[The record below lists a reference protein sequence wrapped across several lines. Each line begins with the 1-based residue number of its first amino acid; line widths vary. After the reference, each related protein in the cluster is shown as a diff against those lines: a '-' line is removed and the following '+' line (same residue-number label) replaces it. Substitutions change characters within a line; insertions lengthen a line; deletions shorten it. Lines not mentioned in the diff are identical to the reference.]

1 MAVMSFFDDV
11 QPGEPEPP
19 REHHPWD
26 PPEAEFPGAVPF
38 STLILGRT
46 ERAAVAV
53 TGLSAYSAGF
63 EIFVTARV
71 RPDGDPDAGPGGG
84 MPPPGRAPGGARRSF
99 RFGLQFADGSKVIGQ
114 HGGPGRHAGPGPDP
128 AAGRR
133 PIRGRS
139 WRAGAPLLLLAVV
152 GLAAPPAGPVEFV
165 CEWPALGIPE
175 SRAGLDGQLLLDAA
189 ARSIRLWP
197 EDGG

>member
-19 REHHPWD
+19 REYHPWD

-99 RFGLQFADGSKVIGQ
+99 RFGR
-114 HGGPGRHAGPGPDP
+114 GPAR
-128 AAGRR
+128 
-133 PIRGRS
+133 
-139 WRAGAPLLLLAVV
+139 
-152 GLAAPPAGPVEFV
+152 
-165 CEWPALGIPE
+165 
-175 SRAGLDGQLLLDAA
+175 A
-189 ARSIRLWP
+189 ARSWP
-197 EDGG
+197 RPGG

>member
-99 RFGLQFADGSKVIGQ
+99 RFGLQFADGPRWPAKPSWPPGAA
-114 HGGPGRHAGPGPDP
+114 PGRPAWRDQAGDT
-128 AAGRR
+128 
-133 PIRGRS
+133 
-139 WRAGAPLLLLAVV
+139 
-152 GLAAPPAGPVEFV
+152 AAPILFTTSTTPSMSQVRRTAT
-165 CEWPALGIPE
+165 GI
-175 SRAGLDGQLLLDAA
+175 
-189 ARSIRLWP
+189 RSLWP
-197 EDGG
+197 PRSGSPVSVTMPLCTRTVTGTGSVSRI